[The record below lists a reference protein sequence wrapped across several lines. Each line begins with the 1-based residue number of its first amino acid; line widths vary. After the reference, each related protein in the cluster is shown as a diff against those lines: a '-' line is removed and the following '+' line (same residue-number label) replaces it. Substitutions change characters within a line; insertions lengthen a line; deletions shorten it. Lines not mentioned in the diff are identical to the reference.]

1 MYERMTKMI
10 LIGLALIWSA
20 ANAFAGYEWVLVETS
35 EALQKEIVLLEDSC
49 SPSRLVQFHDNEP
62 GVADWKRE
70 CSQDNRTLV
79 KRLNKLAQGCD
90 SFVAATKEFEE
101 SSWNDGL
108 RLEAR
113 AARFYARV
121 LKYLDSPELK
131 KQLADKRRSGGWLA
145 QAQELKAEIDAL
157 TKERARQLEADPNC
171 TPAKAGLL
179 SDESIEWLRLRFET
193 Q

>member
-1 MYERMTKMI
+1 MAFVR
-10 LIGLALIWSA
+10 A
-20 ANAFAGYEWVLVETS
+20 ANAFAGYEMVLVETS

-62 GVADWKRE
+62 GVAGWKRE

-101 SSWNDGL
+101 ESSWNDGL

-113 AARFYARV
+113 AARLYARV

-131 KQLADKRRSGGWLA
+131 KQLDKRTSGGWLA
-145 QAQELKAEIDAL
+145 QATELKAEIDAL
-157 TKERARQLEADPNC
+157 TKERARQLEADPDC